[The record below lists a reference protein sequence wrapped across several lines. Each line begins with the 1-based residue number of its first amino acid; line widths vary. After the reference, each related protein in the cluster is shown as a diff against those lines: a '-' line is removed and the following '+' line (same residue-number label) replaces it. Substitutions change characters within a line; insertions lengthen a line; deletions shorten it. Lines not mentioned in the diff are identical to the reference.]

1 MALRPKLNRVWASS
15 NPNLRRDPGDAKY
28 LVGWVSEIPT
38 YQVLNFLQ
46 YKVDTTFLSIAERGI
61 AEWGGDISYAKGAI
75 SWDESDGRIY
85 VSSVANPDKTRSPS
99 KNPSQWTA
107 SSIQITRTQYDELN
121 RFIDDH
127 IANKSNPHGV
137 TAAQLSAYTKAEI
150 DQIVSQYRAEVLAH
164 KSDTNNPHKTK
175 AVDIGA
181 VPVTGGAYT
190 GSVTFP
196 RIQFA
201 TSGTSIGIDTNN
213 NELNI
218 VHMDGRIKLGPSGRV
233 LVGSINSDHQST
245 ISPVVTEK
253 TFPDLRLSGQ
263 PNYATPTPMFV
274 WDLMHN
280 LNPRVGFGV
289 TTLVSDTYLPTF
301 ADDGMYKNP
310 RGGIYIA
317 VPVIYTGEMTY
328 VADVRVNVIGNV
340 VSGNFFSFG
349 SGRMNVTLRTHGT
362 ANVVTIFAEMTG
374 TLGGTYYYMGVNR
387 EVTWMPGEVKRIAIV
402 CDKIKT
408 TLFVNGVELGTRQ
421 FTPNSVADVD
431 LLLRPSVG
439 SIGSDA
445 QVDICGFRMFG
456 QRLSAAQVS
465 SL

>member
-1 MALRPKLNRVWASS
+1 MASRPKLNRVWASG

-28 LVGWVSEIPT
+28 ITGWVSEIPT

-46 YKVDTTFLSIAERGI
+46 YKVDTTFLSIVERGI
-61 AEWGGDISYAKGAI
+61 AEWGSDISYAKGAI

-107 SSIQITRTQYDELN
+107 SSIQITRTQYDDLN
-121 RFIDDH
+121 SFIDAH
-127 IANKSNPHGV
+127 IANKSNPHGL

-164 KSDTNNPHKTK
+164 KNDTNNPHKTK

-181 VPVTGGAYT
+181 VPVTGGTYT
-190 GSVTFP
+190 GTVTFP
-196 RIQFA
+196 NIRFA
-201 TSGTSIGIDTNN
+201 ASGALIGIDNN
-213 NELNI
+213 LLNI
-218 VHMDGRIKLGPSGRV
+218 AHKNGRIELRPSGSV
-233 LVGSINSDHQST
+233 LVGSSSGL
-245 ISPVVTEK
+245 SPVVTEK
-253 TFPDLRLSGQ
+253 TFPDLRLNGQ
-263 PNYATPTPMFV
+263 PNYAQPTPMFV

-280 LNPRVGFGV
+280 LNLRVGSSAAAI
-289 TTLVSDTYLPTF
+289 TSDNYVPTF

-310 RGGIYIA
+310 RGETYID

-328 VADVRVNVIGNV
+328 VADVRVNVIGNA
-340 VSGNFFSFG
+340 VSRNFFSFS
-349 SGRMNVTLRTHGT
+349 SGGMRVVLRTYGT
-362 ANVVTIFAEMTG
+362 ANVVSVIAEMAG
-374 TLGGTYYYMGVNR
+374 TLGGNSWQGLSK

-421 FTPNSVADVD
+421 FTPNSIADED

-439 SIGSDA
+439 GIGSSA

-465 SL
+465 PL